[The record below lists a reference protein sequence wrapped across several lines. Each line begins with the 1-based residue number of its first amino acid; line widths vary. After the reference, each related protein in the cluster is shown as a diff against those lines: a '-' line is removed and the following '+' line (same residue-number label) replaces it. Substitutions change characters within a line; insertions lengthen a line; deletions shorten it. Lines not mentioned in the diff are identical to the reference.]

1 MRISTKL
8 LAAASVAALSLFAG
22 PALADGEKY
31 VIGTDSTYPPFEFV
45 DASGTIQGFDID
57 IAKALCAQ
65 MKADCSFV
73 STDWDG
79 IIPALNAKKFDMI
92 VSSMAITPERL
103 KLVDFSDHFYR
114 TPPAVAVPKDSTV
127 TDVAGLKGKAI
138 GVQIS
143 TTNVTY
149 VEKHLADSELKLY
162 PTADEYKLDV
172 AAGRVDAV
180 IDDIVVLSEWIKSG
194 DGTCCKILTALP
206 VDKEISGNGA
216 GIAVR
221 KGDPL
226 KEKLNTAIAAIRASG
241 EYKKIQDK
249 YFDFD
254 VYGE

>member
-1 MRISTKL
+1 MHISIKL
-8 LAAASVAALSLFAG
+8 LAAASLAAMSLFAG
-22 PALADGEKY
+22 SALADGEKY

-45 DASGTIQGFDID
+45 DASGTVKGFDID
-57 IAKALCAQ
+57 IAKALCTE
-65 MKADCSFV
+65 MKAECTFV

-79 IIPALNAKKFDMI
+79 IIPALNARKFDMI

-103 KLVDFSDHFYR
+103 KFVDFSDKIYK
-114 TPPAVAVPKDSTV
+114 TPPAIAVPKDSTIS
-127 TDVAGLKGKAI
+127 DVAGLKGKAI
-138 GVQIS
+138 GMQTS
-143 TTNVTY
+143 TTHVGY
-149 VEKHLADSELKLY
+149 VEKHFADSELKLY

-180 IDDIVVLSEWIKSG
+180 IDDVVVLSEWIKAD
-194 DGTCCKILTALP
+194 DGACCKILAILP
-206 VDKEISGNGA
+206 IDKEISGSGA
-216 GIAVR
+216 GIAIR

-226 KEKLNTAIAAIRASG
+226 KAKLNTAIAAIRASG